1 MTLSASVYPSFT
13 NNEILHIEKK
23 SGIEACNR
31 INEYDKKIK
40 SLKNDTEFI
49 QLTKVNIYLNHKL
62 KYQSDKILNNK
73 SDYWATPKEFL
84 TMGSGDCEDYAII
97 KYFTLLKLGFEKDKL
112 FITLVYDT
120 YSKRDHMVLSYFE
133 DSSKP
138 PLILDSLS
146 YEVLDLNKRADL
158 KVNAFINT
166 NGVYRLSKTKKLR
179 KTKQVSNKF
188 KELLK
193 RVQKES

>member
-1 MTLSASVYPSFT
+1 MTLYGSVYPSFT
-13 NNEILHIEKK
+13 NNEIRNIQMK
-23 SGIEACNR
+23 SGQEACNR
-31 INEYDKKIK
+31 IHEYDKKIK
-40 SLKNDTEFI
+40 SLKNDSEFI

-84 TMGSGDCEDYAII
+84 TIGSGDCEDYAII

-120 YSKRDHMVLSYFE
+120 YSKRNHMVLSYFE
-133 DSSKP
+133 DSNKP

-158 KVNAFINT
+158 KVSAFINT
-166 NGVYRLSKTKKLR
+166 NGVYRLSKTKKLK
-179 KTKQVSNKF
+179 KTKQISNKF

>member
-1 MTLSASVYPSFT
+1 MALYGSVYPSFT
-13 NNEILHIEKK
+13 NNEILHIEKV

-31 INEYDKKIK
+31 IHEYDKKIK

-49 QLTKVNIYLNHKL
+49 QLTKVNIYLNHRL

-112 FITLVYDT
+112 FITLAYDK
-120 YSKRDHMVLSYFE
+120 YSKRDHMVLSYFA
-133 DSSKP
+133 DANKP

-158 KVNAFINT
+158 RVSAFINT

-179 KTKQVSNKF
+179 KTKQISNKF
-188 KELLK
+188 KELLI

>member
-1 MTLSASVYPSFT
+1 MALYASVYPSFT
-13 NNEILHIEKK
+13 KGEILHIEKE
-23 SGIEACNR
+23 SGIEAYNR
-31 INEYDKKIK
+31 INEYDKTIK
-40 SLKNDTEFI
+40 SLKNDSEFI

-62 KYQSDKILNNK
+62 KYQADMILNNK

-84 TMGSGDCEDYAII
+84 MMGAGDCEDYAII

-120 YSKRDHMVLSYFE
+120 YSKSNHMVLSYFE
-133 DSSKP
+133 DANKP

-146 YEVLDLNKRADL
+146 YEVLDLNKRPDL
-158 KVNAFINT
+158 IVSAFINT
-166 NGVYRLSKTKKLR
+166 NGVYRLSKTKKLK
-179 KTKQVSNKF
+179 KTKQISSKF

-193 RVQKES
+193 RVEEES